1 MRTAPFLIFII
12 DVSTRIVKRALW
24 HTAELSG
31 RPKASPFG
39 RGVTKGDGEGKP
51 VTAGLLCSDK
61 QKSLSERYYRCACIS
76 SPASLPSQAL
86 RASSPKVGATG
97 VPVRPKPDEQS
108 PIFHKQ
114 ECPAVKANSSL
125 TKCAYPEPST
135 QPVPQRAREPD
146 AFCRIPLYSDA
157 FMLPLT
163 YRILASFYSHF
174 SAFSVLLGV
183 SKMHIS
189 AFLEF
194 PAFSIKLETRP
205 MHLIIQ
211 FYYSQ
216 MPFVCQ

>member
-1 MRTAPFLIFII
+1 M
-12 DVSTRIVKRALW
+12 SSALYGISQSF
-24 HTAELSG
+24 TG

-61 QKSLSERYYRCACIS
+61 QKSLSERYYRCVYIS
-76 SPASLPSQAL
+76 PPASLPSQAL

-97 VPVRPKPDEQS
+97 VPVRPTLDEQS
-108 PIFHKQ
+108 LIFRKQ
-114 ECPAVKANSSL
+114 ECPAVKTNSSL

-135 QPVPQRAREPD
+135 RPVPQRAREPD

-157 FMLPLT
+157 FILHLI
-163 YRILASFYSHF
+163 YRVSASFCGHF
-174 SAFSVLLGV
+174 NAFSVLFGA
-183 SKMHIS
+183 SKMHIF
-189 AFLEF
+189 AFLKL
-194 PAFSIKLETRP
+194 PVFSSNPRTRP
-205 MHLIIQ
+205 MHPIIQ

>member
-51 VTAGLLCSDK
+51 VISGLLCSDR
-61 QKSLSERYYRCACIS
+61 QKSLSGRYYRCACIS
-76 SPASLPSQAL
+76 PPASLPSQAL

-97 VPVRPKPDEQS
+97 VPVRPTPDEQS
-108 PIFHKQ
+108 PIFRKQ

-125 TKCAYPEPST
+125 TKCACPKPST
-135 QPVPQRAREPD
+135 RPVPQRARELD

-157 FMLPLT
+157 FMLHLT
-163 YRILASFYSHF
+163 YRILASFYGHF
-174 SAFSVLLGV
+174 SALSVLFSA

-189 AFLEF
+189 AFLEL
-194 PAFSIKLETRP
+194 PAFSSKPRTHP

-211 FYYSQ
+211 FYYNQ